1 MNGELN
7 KLNYRMVNDSKI
19 VSVLSIMQYWSIGV
33 LGKSSNIYTEGY
45 RMCGIQ
51 RTAYSVQCT
60 AYSVQLLRQF
70 HCLCVTRYTS
80 FFYETSDLASIRQL
94 CPLPV

>member
-45 RMCGIQ
+45 WMCGIQ
-51 RTAYSVQCT
+51 RT